1 MQVRRASVVPRRRRS
16 RLNRSQFVLKPELW
30 RQFPTRTKAELVSR
44 FCNPRQLVS
53 YVLILVGSV
62 LCTYVSGTYAWMYV
76 QQKLLLRQWKQAQLN
91 LPLTKLS
98 IPRIQL
104 EDVVLEGATDH
115 SLLLGPAHLS
125 ETAVPGTLGNAVIA
139 GHRDTFFRHI
149 HSLRYGD
156 DIYILRSGE
165 MFRYVVRSRKVVEP
179 TNISVLRPTKDGEL
193 TLITCYPTH
202 AIGPAPQRL
211 IVVAKLVSKPE
222 VSRVSQAGSQGSGH
236 EVLNAKHESA
246 LPGGMS
252 SHVGAKLQYLLK

>member
-1 MQVRRASVVPRRRRS
+1 M
-16 RLNRSQFVLKPELW
+16 LKPELW
-30 RQFPTRTKAELVSR
+30 REFPSRNKAELVSR
-44 FCNPRQLVS
+44 LRYPRQLVS

-104 EDVVLEGATDH
+104 ENVILEGASDH

-125 ETAVPGTLGNAVIA
+125 ETAVPGTLGNSVIA

-156 DIYILRSGE
+156 DIYILRSGK
-165 MFRYVVRSRKVVEP
+165 MFHYVVRSRKVVEP

-193 TLITCYPTH
+193 TLITCYPPH

-222 VSRVSQAGSQGSGH
+222 VTLASEAGNQGSRH
-236 EVLNAKHESA
+236 EVLDAQHEGA
-246 LPGGMS
+246 PPGGMS